1 MSTLLLKL
9 TSNASVRGT
18 VAPDGSQRFS
28 VYDFICV
35 ACQKPT
41 SSNYGRVTYSRLIS
55 DDSEFK
61 DEVGLACYNLKFAG
75 SGQRETPTMTLRGL
89 QRLLLILGSKVA
101 SEFRVLLEGTFTR
114 VMAGDPSLIE
124 VISSNAASDA
134 PIHQAYRQALAQ
146 EPVAPVLDEIVRK
159 RKAEEDQALFEMEM
173 TERHAKVKDGYVAR
187 IKDFV
192 SVMDMLNADWKS
204 DARLCL
210 QLQDSLKNVVL
221 NNGNAPVSAITNG
234 DPPPTQSLTIG
245 EMAQRMGF
253 SLKHADQVAIGH
265 SVSKAYL
272 KKHGKKPSK
281 CRRWVDGAEREVN
294 AYTEADR
301 HLIEAAVRE
310 RMGESD
316 EGSD

>member
-1 MSTLLLKL
+1 MSTGG
-9 TSNASVRGT
+9 RG
-18 VAPDGSQRFS
+18 A
-28 VYDFICV
+28 
-35 ACQKPT
+35 A
-41 SSNYGRVTYSRLIS
+41 
-55 DDSEFK
+55 
-61 DEVGLACYNLKFAG
+61 
-75 SGQRETPTMTLRGL
+75 TPTMTLRGL

-101 SEFRVLLEGTFTR
+101 SEFPVLLEGTFTR

-124 VISSNAASDA
+124 VIRSNAASDA

-159 RKAEEDQALFEMEM
+159 RKAEEDSIRFELEVQ
-173 TERHAKVKDGYVAR
+173 ERR
-187 IKDFV
+187 IACVEKFA
-192 SVMDMLNADWKS
+192 SVMGVLDPEWKS

-210 QLQDSLKNVVL
+210 QVKDSLKNALL
-221 NNGNAPVSAITNG
+221 NKGVIQAPAIGNG
-234 DPPPTQSLTIG
+234 DSPPLTQSLTIG